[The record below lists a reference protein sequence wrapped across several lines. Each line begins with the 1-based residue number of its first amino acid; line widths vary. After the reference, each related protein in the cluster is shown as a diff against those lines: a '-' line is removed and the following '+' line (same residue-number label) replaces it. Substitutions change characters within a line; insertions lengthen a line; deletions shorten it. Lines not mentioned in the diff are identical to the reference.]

1 MKRQDYPVSSSFSH
15 LVALAAVRARPG
27 RLPRRTLLDCACS
40 PPTRSPCCR
49 AHSPRRLLDWS
60 PRAAPPRMPHSRAA
74 RSPPPPCR
82 VRAAAPARPTAA
94 LHACSSPPA
103 AATRAAPPRRVR
115 ARPDRLPRH
124 VRARPGQLPHHAA
137 CSPPPRMPAA
147 APALPAAARMLT
159 PADCC
164 AALLRCARPPWRV
177 LAHPCCHVPHRPALP
192 PRCRAACV
200 LTLRC
205 CCRGN

>member
-137 CSPPPRMPAA
+137 CSPPPRM
-147 APALPAAARMLT
+147 LT

-177 LAHPCCHVPHRPALP
+177 LARPCCHVRARPGQLPHRPALP

-205 CCRGN
+205 CCWGN